1 MILTYIFLN
10 VNKNIHICRDKQDF
24 RRFTPPRLTLVNN
37 SLNYKIQRNQ
47 EEKEYLPTSFLS
59 KYGKES

>member
-1 MILTYIFLN
+1 MKS
-10 VNKNIHICRDKQDF
+10 KNIHICRDKQDF
-24 RRFTPPRLTLVNN
+24 RRFTPPHLTFANN

-59 KYGKES
+59 KYRKES